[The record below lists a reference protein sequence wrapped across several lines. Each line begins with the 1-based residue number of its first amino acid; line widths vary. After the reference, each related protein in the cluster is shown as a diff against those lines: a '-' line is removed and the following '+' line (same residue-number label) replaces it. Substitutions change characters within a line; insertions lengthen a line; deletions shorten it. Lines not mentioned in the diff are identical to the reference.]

1 MEWYSFKK
9 CIPVKTAKKSGITNL
24 KEHHSFCMEQ
34 KTLVELLKDT
44 QGQKPSIQRKGKQKN
59 GLISFLDVTKDEQ
72 NSVLVNLHNANM
84 EEDKLNNI
92 DELSEMLKSLNNI
105 SAKQIILGRDLNL
118 YLKTKWKSYIKKTWV
133 AKMTEF

>member
-1 MEWYSFKK
+1 
-9 CIPVKTAKKSGITNL
+9 
-24 KEHHSFCMEQ
+24 
-34 KTLVELLKDT
+34 
-44 QGQKPSIQRKGKQKN
+44 
-59 GLISFLDVTKDEQ
+59 
-72 NSVLVNLHNANM
+72 M

-133 AKMTEF
+133 AKTTEF